1 MKLTEILI
9 KPILTEKA
17 NGQQEKLRRYAF
29 KVNRRANK
37 LEIKSAIE
45 QFYGVNVV
53 DINTLVVP
61 GKFKTRSTKAGIIS
75 GLSSDDRNTIGVY
88 PMKGKILNVRGESVK
103 RIAENKE
110 ISEIKKILGLE
121 TGKVYK
127 NIDDIHKNL
136 RYGKV
141 LFMTDQDD
149 DGSHIKGLGINLFQC
164 EWPSLLKI
172 PGFIGFMNTPILK
185 AKKKTEEL
193 LFYNDGE
200 YEAWKETNQIGRA
213 HV

>member
-61 GKFKTRSTKAGIIS
+61 GKFKSRFTKAGIIS
-75 GLSSDDRNTIGVY
+75 GVKSGFKKALVTVAEGETIDLY
-88 PMKGKILNVRGESVK
+88 ATI
-103 RIAENKE
+103 
-110 ISEIKKILGLE
+110 
-121 TGKVYK
+121 
-127 NIDDIHKNL
+127 
-136 RYGKV
+136 
-141 LFMTDQDD
+141 
-149 DGSHIKGLGINLFQC
+149 
-164 EWPSLLKI
+164 
-172 PGFIGFMNTPILK
+172 
-185 AKKKTEEL
+185 
-193 LFYNDGE
+193 
-200 YEAWKETNQIGRA
+200 
-213 HV
+213 